1 MIVRVSKII
10 VMLMDFKAKLYMPDL
25 GCCVVMLVKEKT
37 LSSQYW
43 TPLFGILQG
52 NKSLESQALF
62 TAVY

>member
-10 VMLMDFKAKLYMPDL
+10 VMFMDLNTKLYMPDL

-43 TPLFGILQG
+43 APLFWHSTVKYI
-52 NKSLESQALF
+52 
-62 TAVY
+62 